1 MGSRRDCTWILGL
14 PGFRVLSLESDG
26 EGADSRLTI
35 RLERRG
41 LRRYVCS
48 GCGGRTGRVR
58 STRDRTWDDVPWA
71 SHPVTLVYPQRRVR
85 CRRCGIRTERLEF
98 ADPKARV
105 TRRLRQQIG
114 LDCQSMP
121 TSHAAVRHGVSWSKA
136 RRAERAF
143 LAEWDRTRPRKRPR
157 HIGLDE
163 IHRGKGQ
170 RFWTVLSDIVHGEV
184 IGLRQDRSE
193 AAATALLTEELT
205 GRQRAAITAAC
216 TDMHRPYL
224 NAVATVLP
232 HAEIVFD
239 KFHVLQHASAALD
252 DVRRQEFFRAGAVMR
267 EHGRGKRWLLLRRW
281 KTVRGSKR
289 VELQTLF
296 AANRRLFKA
305 YVLREQLD
313 RLWTYTT
320 RPGVLNFVLGWIRAL
335 RWQRLPE
342 MERLGDFLFRHIE
355 GIAAYCDH
363 PVRFGVVES
372 INTTIK
378 AVLRRAR
385 GMRDEQMLL
394 LKLKW
399 TTAHPI
405 RSARDLA
412 RFLSPQGLDSNRW
425 RTEKGR
431 WPRDHR
437 PSYF

>member
-1 MGSRRDCTWILGL
+1 MGSRGDCTWILGL
-14 PGFRVLSLESDG
+14 PGFRVDTIEKCGD
-26 EGADSRLTI
+26 ATTSRL
-35 RLERRG
+35 RVHVERRG
-41 LRRYVCS
+41 RRYPCS
-48 GCGGRTGRVR
+48 GCGRRTSRVR
-58 STRDRTWDDVPWA
+58 STKERTWDDLPWA
-71 SHPVTLVYPQRRVR
+71 AHPVTLVYRQRRVH
-85 CRRCGIRTERLEF
+85 CRRCGIRTERIEF
-98 ADPKARV
+98 ADTHARV
-105 TRRLRQQIG
+105 TRRLRQQTG
-114 LDCQSMP
+114 VDCQSMP
-121 TSHAAVRHGVSWSKA
+121 TSHAAVRHGVSWGKA
-136 RRAERAF
+136 RRAEKAF
-143 LAEWDRTRPRKRPR
+143 LAEWDRARPRKRPR

-163 IHRGKGQ
+163 IQRGKGQ
-170 RFWTVLSDIVHGEV
+170 RFWTVLSDVVHGEV
-184 IGLRQDRSE
+184 IGLRHDRTE
-193 AAATALLTEELT
+193 AAATALLTAELT
-205 GRQRAAITAAC
+205 RRQRAAITAVC

-224 NAVATVLP
+224 NAVGAVLKD
-232 HAEIVFD
+232 AEVVFD

-252 DVRRQEFFRAGAVMR
+252 DVRREEFFRAGAVMR

-289 VELQTLF
+289 AELQTLF

-313 RLWTYTT
+313 RLWTYKT

-342 MERLGDFLFRHIE
+342 MERLGDFLFRHLE

-385 GMRDEQMLL
+385 GMKDEAMLL

-399 TTAHPI
+399 ATAHPI

-412 RFLSPQGLDSNRW
+412 RFLSPQGLYSNR
-425 RTEKGR
+425 
-431 WPRDHR
+431 
-437 PSYF
+437 

>member
-26 EGADSRLTI
+26 EDADSRLTI

-41 LRRYVCS
+41 LRRYVCN

-71 SHPVTLVYPQRRVR
+71 SQPVTLVYPQRRVR

-136 RRAERAF
+136 RRAEGAF

-163 IHRGKGQ
+163 IQRGKGQ

-216 TDMHRPYL
+216 TDMHRP
-224 NAVATVLP
+224 
-232 HAEIVFD
+232 
-239 KFHVLQHASAALD
+239 
-252 DVRRQEFFRAGAVMR
+252 
-267 EHGRGKRWLLLRRW
+267 
-281 KTVRGSKR
+281 
-289 VELQTLF
+289 
-296 AANRRLFKA
+296 
-305 YVLREQLD
+305 
-313 RLWTYTT
+313 
-320 RPGVLNFVLGWIRAL
+320 
-335 RWQRLPE
+335 
-342 MERLGDFLFRHIE
+342 
-355 GIAAYCDH
+355 
-363 PVRFGVVES
+363 
-372 INTTIK
+372 
-378 AVLRRAR
+378 
-385 GMRDEQMLL
+385 
-394 LKLKW
+394 
-399 TTAHPI
+399 
-405 RSARDLA
+405 
-412 RFLSPQGLDSNRW
+412 
-425 RTEKGR
+425 
-431 WPRDHR
+431 
-437 PSYF
+437 

>member
-1 MGSRRDCTWILGL
+1 MGSRRDCTWILGVV
-14 PGFRVLSLESDG
+14 GFRVVTVASDS
-26 EGADSRLTI
+26 EPAESRLTI
-35 RLERRG
+35 RIERRG
-41 LRRYVCS
+41 VRRYPCS

-58 STRDRTWDDVPWA
+58 STRDRTWDDLPWA
-71 SHPVTLVYPQRRVR
+71 AHPVTLVYAQRRVR
-85 CRRCGIRTERLEF
+85 CRRCGIRTERIEF

-136 RRAERAF
+136 RRAETAF
-143 LAEWDRTRPRKRPR
+143 LAEWDRTRVRHRPR
-157 HIGLDE
+157 YLGADE

-170 RFWTVLSDIVHGEV
+170 QFWTVLSDLVRGEV
-184 IGLRQDRSE
+184 IGLAKDRSD
-193 AAATALLTEELT
+193 ASLRTLLTTLLDA
-205 GRQRAAITAAC
+205 RQRAAVEAVC

-224 NAVATVLP
+224 NAVGDTLAR
-232 HAEIVFD
+232 AEIVFD

-252 DVRRQEFFRAGAVMR
+252 EMRRQEFFRAGPTMR
-267 EHGRGKRWLLLRRW
+267 THGRGKRWLLLRRW
-281 KTVRGSKR
+281 KTLRGSKR
-289 VELQTLF
+289 AELQTLF

-313 RLWTYTT
+313 RLWTYKT
-320 RPGVLNFVLGWIRAL
+320 RPGVLNFLNGWIDAL

-342 MERLGDFLFRHIE
+342 MERLGEFLFRHVE

-385 GMRDEQMLL
+385 GMRDEQMLV

-399 TTAHPI
+399 ATAHPI

-412 RFLSPQGLDSNRW
+412 RFLSPQGLYSNR
-425 RTEKGR
+425 
-431 WPRDHR
+431 
-437 PSYF
+437 